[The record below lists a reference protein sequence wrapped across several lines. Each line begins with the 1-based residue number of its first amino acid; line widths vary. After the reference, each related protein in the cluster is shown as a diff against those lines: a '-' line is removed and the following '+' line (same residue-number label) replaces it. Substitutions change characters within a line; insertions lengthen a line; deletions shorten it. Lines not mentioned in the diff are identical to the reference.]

1 MEIESAFNMLVKL
14 ARSNKLTWEEH
25 QRVAVAIDTVLEALN
40 QDANVTEV
48 RHIKEEKSKKNK

>member
-1 MEIESAFNMLVKL
+1 MDVESAFNMLVKL

-40 QDANVTEV
+40 QDTNVTEV
-48 RHIKEEKSKKNK
+48 RHINEGKGKKK